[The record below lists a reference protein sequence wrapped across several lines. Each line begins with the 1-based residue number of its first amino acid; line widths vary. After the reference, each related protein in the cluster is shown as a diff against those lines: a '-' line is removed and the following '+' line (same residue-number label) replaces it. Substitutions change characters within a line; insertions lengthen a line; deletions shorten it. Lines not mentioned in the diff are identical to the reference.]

1 MFRKRTI
8 ILLTLAVFL
17 VTFCLYLSTLSHG
30 FSDDESLSYA
40 IALEKGWFQYPP
52 NAFHLLW
59 TPVGELIKSVIA
71 MPGLSVRGLEILEW
85 TNAACGALTCAFLF
99 FLLLSITADASLSF
113 IAALFV
119 AFSRPFWDLC
129 VSCKLY
135 TLSGLL
141 IVAFYFLLKVCREGS
156 RRSAWAVGLTHALA
170 VLAHAS
176 NGPFMFVVLAG
187 IFFPGRRR
195 CLKDRIVLA
204 FNYLAAL
211 GISLLLFVPLI
222 LSFHGMTIPAMFNGT
237 SFLPA
242 AAQMRSFTMLLT
254 NFLSVLLAVGKM
266 HFLPA
271 FMATA
276 GNTAV
281 AAVRIESLLLSSV
294 LLFVAVI
301 SIMYLLPGIR
311 TRLPWRLEY
320 VLCLLWLLACLVP
333 SFILST
339 DNIKTCM
346 IPIGVLCGLG
356 FALIV
361 RLNMGERAALLRRR
375 IVLPV
380 FAVMVLAAVYL
391 NATGVF
397 IPAGQ
402 GLACPSYGPVS
413 AYASLISPDDLVI
426 TSGPVSLYFS
436 YFLGCRVRDVCLN
449 DFRNPQALLKEV
461 ALALKEGRK
470 VYLHESPGLTGP
482 HYILG
487 DLPCTWNI
495 GKAEYDN
502 LDAKSRK
509 AVQVYTSA
517 DLKRRLAALADLVL
531 VSKYSECDS
540 LLLLK
545 PRKIPVVSP
554 EEKR

>member
-1 MFRKRTI
+1 MFRKRTL
-8 ILLTLAVFL
+8 ILLALAVFL

-40 IALEKGWFQYPP
+40 IALEKGGFQYPP

-59 TPVGELIKSVIA
+59 TPVGEFIKSAVA
-71 MPGLSVRGLEILEW
+71 MLGLSVRGLEILEW

-113 IAALFV
+113 ITALFV

-141 IVAFYFLLKVCREGS
+141 VVAFYFLLKICREGS
-156 RRSAWAVGLTHALA
+156 RRAAWAVGLTHALA

-187 IFFPGRRR
+187 IFFPGRQR
-195 CLKDRIVLA
+195 CLKDRIVLT
-204 FNYLAAL
+204 FHYLASL
-211 GISLLLFVPLI
+211 GISLLLIVPLI
-222 LSFHGMTIPAMFNGT
+222 LSFHGTTISAMLNGI

-242 AAQMRSFTMLLT
+242 AAQMKSFTMLLA
-254 NFLSVLLAVGKM
+254 NFLSVLLASGKM

-276 GNTAV
+276 GNTAG
-281 AAVRIESLLLSSV
+281 AAAQVESLLLSSV
-294 LLFVAVI
+294 LLFVAFI
-301 SIMYLLPGIR
+301 SIMYLLPWIR
-311 TRLPWRLEY
+311 ARLPWRLEY
-320 VLCLLWLLACLVP
+320 VLCLLWLLACFVP

-339 DNIKTCM
+339 DNIKIC
-346 IPIGVLCGLG
+346 IVPLGVLCGLG

-361 RLNMGERAALLRRR
+361 SSNRVERAALLRRR
-375 IVLPV
+375 IVLSV
-380 FAVMVLAAVYL
+380 LAVMVLATFYL

-397 IPAGQ
+397 LPASK
-402 GLACPSYGPVS
+402 GLTCPSYGPVS
-413 AYASLISPDDLVI
+413 AYASVISQDDLVI
-426 TSGPVSLYFS
+426 TSGPISLYFS
-436 YFLGCRVRDVCLN
+436 YFLHCRVRDVCLN
-449 DFRNPQALLKEV
+449 DFKDPEALLKEV
-461 ALALKEGRK
+461 ALALKDGRK

-487 DLPCTWNI
+487 DPPCTWNI
-495 GKAEYDN
+495 GEAEYDN
-502 LDAKSRK
+502 LDAKTRK

-517 DLKRRLAALADLVL
+517 DLRRRLTSLADLVS
-531 VSKYSECDS
+531 VSKYSERDS
-540 LLLLK
+540 LFLLK
-545 PRKIPVVSP
+545 LRKIPDSSP
-554 EEKR
+554 EKKR